1 MAATVS
7 SKAEVA
13 AALFHG
19 LSERTRLSIL
29 LSLLEGEKRVVD
41 LVDELGGSQSN
52 ISGHLACLKDCGLV
66 TDRPQGRQT
75 FYAIATREVVGVLRA
90 AEKLLA
96 VNGHAIEMCPR
107 YGTKGRSTGAG
118 YGRAS

>member
-1 MAATVS
+1 MTTTVGK
-7 SKAEVA
+7 KADVA

-19 LSERTRLSIL
+19 FSDKTRLSIL

-41 LVDELGGSQSN
+41 LVGELRSSQSN

-66 TDRPQGRQT
+66 TDHPQGRQT
-75 FYAIATREVVGVLRA
+75 FYGVASKEVVGVLRA

-96 VNGHAIEMCPR
+96 ANGHAIEMCPR
-107 YGTKGRSTGAG
+107 YGTR
-118 YGRAS
+118 RR

>member
-1 MAATVS
+1 MGTSTA
-7 SKAEVA
+7 SKADIA

-19 LSERTRLSIL
+19 FSERTRISIL

-41 LVDELGGSQSN
+41 LIEELGGSQSN

-66 TDRPQGRQT
+66 TDRPVGRQT
-75 FYAIATREVVGVLRA
+75 FYGISSKEVVGVLRA

-96 VNGHAIEMCPR
+96 VNGTAIEMCPR
-107 YGTKGRSTGAG
+107 YGTR
-118 YGRAS
+118 R

>member
-1 MAATVS
+1 MKLARDNAAN
-7 SKAEVA
+7 AEVA
-13 AALFHG
+13 ATLFHG
-19 LSERTRLSIL
+19 FSERTRLNIL
-29 LSLLEGEKRVVD
+29 LSLLDGEKRVVD
-41 LVDELGGSQSN
+41 LVDEVGSSQSN

-75 FYAIATREVVGVLRA
+75 FYAISGKEVIGVLRA

-107 YGTKGRSTGAG
+107 YGTR
-118 YGRAS
+118 RAS

>member
-1 MAATVS
+1 MPVVAPTSEKATL
-7 SKAEVA
+7 A

-19 LSERTRLSIL
+19 FSEPTRLSIL
-29 LSLLEGEKRVVD
+29 LTLLEGERRVVD

-52 ISGHLACLKDCGLV
+52 ISGHIACLKDCGLV
-66 TDRPQGRQT
+66 VDRPDGRQT
-75 FYAIATREVVGVLRA
+75 FYGIAGKEVVGVLRA

-107 YGTKGRSTGAG
+107 YGAR
-118 YGRAS
+118 R

>member
-1 MAATVS
+1 MATKTA
-7 SKAEVA
+7 SKARVA

-19 LSERTRLSIL
+19 FSERTRISIL

-41 LVDELGGSQSN
+41 LLEEIGGSQSN

-66 TDRPQGRQT
+66 NDRPEGRQS
-75 FYAIATREVVGVLRA
+75 YYSIASKEVIGVLRA

-107 YGTKGRSTGAG
+107 YGAGAHR
-118 YGRAS
+118 YWE